1 MGYELRA
8 VIGAPEAL
16 RRAVEEFR
24 AAQVVGL
31 EQGLA
36 MVPMT
41 EALFDEVTD
50 GTRSEDLSFWFL
62 PGGFGELLARRST
75 AGPLAYVEAEYFGG
89 VGGQRAAI
97 WSHGVLS
104 QGPLT
109 LDEHEHIPAQGTPI
123 SVALRSLGVRCTAGA
138 DEFTAAGLQRHRNT
152 EDWAS
157 S

>member
-8 VIGAPEAL
+8 VIGATEAL
-16 RRAVEEFR
+16 RWALEEFR
-24 AAQVVGL
+24 AAQVVEL

-41 EALFDEVTD
+41 EALFDEAAD
-50 GTRSEDLSFWFL
+50 GTQDAALGFWFL
-62 PGGFGELLARRST
+62 PGGFGEVIARWST
-75 AGPLAYVEAEYFGG
+75 TGPVAYVEAEYFGG
-89 VGGQRAAI
+89 VGGQRAAV
-97 WSHGVLS
+97 WSRGMLS
-104 QGPLT
+104 LGPLT
-109 LDEHEHIPAQGTPI
+109 LDEHEQIPAQGTPM
-123 SVALRSLGVRCTAGA
+123 SVALRSLGIRCTAGA